1 MVLEMN
7 VDVFTRSLTEITLDP
22 ARKNRLRLMTEPY
35 DQGVSTKQLAELF
48 NRLEIPTPRGTT
60 YSAKLIWMSIDKW
73 KKRQKRLK
81 DTYIVIHRPRF
92 LIYEKPRF

>member
-22 ARKNRLRLMTEPY
+22 ARKNRIRLMTELY

-48 NRLEIPTPRGTT
+48 NLLEISTLRGTT
-60 YSAKLIWMSIDKW
+60 HFAKLSEVLIE
-73 KKRQKRLK
+73 L
-81 DTYIVIHRPRF
+81 PRM
-92 LIYEKPRF
+92 